1 MNNSLKRISEE
12 FKDLNRNFITN
23 CGVTVSLF
31 NEEDIRNWRVT
42 ILGAKNTSYKGGLF
56 YLSVNFPFEY
66 PEKPPEVCF
75 ITPIYHVNVNPKAKT
90 FEGGDSLGH
99 VCMSSLFWWKKEYT
113 MREILTNIFGLFYF
127 GNPDS
132 CYDLQR
138 SEEFRNNR
146 NLYEQKVK
154 FFTKKYA
161 NPLIGFKSYPLDKDW
176 DFTF

>member
-12 FKDLNRNFITN
+12 FKDLCRSPIAN
-23 CGVTVSLF
+23 CGITVGLF
-31 NEEDIRNWRVT
+31 NEEDISNWLVSF
-42 ILGAKNTSYKGGLF
+42 LGPKDTSYKGGLF
-56 YLSVNFPFEY
+56 YLSVNFPVEY

-99 VCMSSLFWWKKEYT
+99 VYLSNLLLWKKEYT
-113 MREILTNIFGLFYF
+113 MRGILTNIFNLLYL
-127 GNPDS
+127 GNPDN

-146 NLYEQKVK
+146 NLYEQKAK
-154 FFTKKYA
+154 IFTEKYA
-161 NPLIGFKSYPLDKDW
+161 NPMKCFKKYPLDKDW
-176 DFTF
+176 DFTL